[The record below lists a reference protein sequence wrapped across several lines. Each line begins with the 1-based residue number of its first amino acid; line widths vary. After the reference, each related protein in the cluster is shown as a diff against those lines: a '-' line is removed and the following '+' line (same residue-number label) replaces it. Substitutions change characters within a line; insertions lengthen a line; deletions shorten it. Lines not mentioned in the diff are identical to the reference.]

1 MKIYTRSG
9 DAGKTSLF
17 GGRRVSKAHLR
28 VRAYGTVDELNASLG
43 VAAVAIEDEEL
54 RQGVAR
60 LQSRLFDIGADLAT
74 PPDGATSQHVVRA
87 RPEWTAALEADID
100 AMEAMLEPLRTFI
113 LPAGCAG
120 SAALHLSRTICRRA
134 ERRVI
139 LARESGEDMTDEALR
154 FLNRLSDWLFVAAR
168 TANAGAG
175 VADVAW
181 TPDRAASAHPADRV
195 GEALDDDLDKGG
207 VL

>member
-9 DAGKTSLF
+9 DEGQTSMF
-17 GGRRVSKAHLR
+17 GGRRVSKAHDR

-43 VAAVAIEDEEL
+43 MAAAAIEHYGL
-54 RQGVAR
+54 RQDVAR
-60 LQSRLFDIGADLAT
+60 FQSRLFDLGADLAT
-74 PPDGATSQHVVRA
+74 PPDAPASKHVVRT
-87 RPEWTAALEADID
+87 RPEWVAAIEAQID
-100 AMEAMLEPLRTFI
+100 AMEADLEPLRTFI

-120 SAALHLSRTICRRA
+120 SAALHFSRTVCRRA

-139 LARESGEDMTDEALR
+139 LAREAGEDISDEVLR

-168 TANAGAG
+168 TANSHAG

-181 TPDRAASAHPADRV
+181 RPEHDVSGGLPGSGEPEPREDDGADQ
-195 GEALDDDLDKGG
+195 LP
-207 VL
+207 